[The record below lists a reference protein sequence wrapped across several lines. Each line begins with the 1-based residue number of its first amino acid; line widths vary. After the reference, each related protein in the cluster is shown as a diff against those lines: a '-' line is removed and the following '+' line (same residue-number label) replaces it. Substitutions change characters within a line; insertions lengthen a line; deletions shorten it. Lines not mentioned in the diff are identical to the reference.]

1 MWLMREDSELAEQVM
16 LHFIKMDYPC
26 LPAHDSFIVHHG
38 LANELDDT
46 MKAVFTERYGVAP
59 KIKLIEADRSVPGG
73 EPFKAVTKD
82 LNALLDALDTP
93 HDHRLEIHRHL
104 G

>member
-1 MWLMREDSELAEQVM
+1 MHSTWIAILLALLLKPHYLVVA
-16 LHFIKMDYPC
+16 L
-26 LPAHDSFIVHHG
+26 
-38 LANELDDT
+38 
-46 MKAVFTERYGVAP
+46 KAVFTERYGVAP

-82 LNALLDALDTP
+82 LHALLDALDTP
-93 HDHRLEIHRHL
+93 HDRRLEIHRHL